1 MMPRNLLRALRH
13 APAVER
19 KDNFPVFLQG
29 EMPLGLW
36 MLEAGEL
43 RISRLSSHGRNVVLE
58 ILEPGDLAGLA
69 SAVGDIP
76 YETGSETSGDS
87 RLRLL
92 ARADLMRVLQ
102 SDPESYAAVASM
114 LAREVAAAHRWI
126 GRTTLTRSGQ
136 ARFAH
141 FVLNATAPELAR
153 LTQTELARRIG
164 ISRETVSR
172 IVGDLRESGVLSPQ
186 RGSIRVS
193 DRDALEQIIAA

>member
-1 MMPRNLLRALRH
+1 MMPHNLLSALSQ
-13 APAVER
+13 APAIER
-19 KDNFPVFLQG
+19 KDHIPIFLQG

-36 MLEAGEL
+36 LLEAGEL
-43 RISRLSSHGRNVVLE
+43 RISRISSRGRNVVLE

-76 YETGSETSGDS
+76 YETGSETCGDS

-92 ARADLMRVLQ
+92 ARADLMRLLQ

-126 GRTTLTRSGQ
+126 GRTTLTRSGA
-136 ARFAH
+136 ARIAYFL
-141 FVLNATAPELAR
+141 LNATAPELAR
-153 LTQTELARRIG
+153 LTQTELACRIG

-172 IVGDLRESGVLSPQ
+172 IVGDLRKSGALSPQ
-186 RGSIRVS
+186 QGAIRVQN
-193 DRDALEQIIAA
+193 REALEQIAAA